1 MILLALGAVFVIWFV
16 RWLFHPYFKWRQGL
30 ARGDGCPVTDKSGGQ
45 ELLSNIN
52 RPPKYAVSL
61 VVPAYNEE
69 KRLGSCLEATIK
81 HLNSRTDKN
90 FNYEII
96 IVDDGSTDRTLEVA
110 RYVAEQKGLEVVNG
124 QCGSTSKSRLRLIQ
138 LENNGGKGRAVKIV
152 RINFKRCG

>member
-1 MILLALGAVFVIWFV
+1 MILLALGAVFAIWFV
-16 RWLFHPYFKWRQGL
+16 RWLSHPYFKWSQGL

-45 ELLSNIN
+45 ELLSNIT
-52 RPPKYAVSL
+52 RDPEYAVSL

-81 HLNSRTDKN
+81 HLKSRTDNN

-96 IVDDGSTDRTLEVA
+96 IVDDGSTDHTLDVA
-110 RYVAEQKGLEVVNG
+110 RYVAKQEGLDVVDG
-124 QCGSTSKSRLRLIQ
+124 QCERMSTSRLRLIQ